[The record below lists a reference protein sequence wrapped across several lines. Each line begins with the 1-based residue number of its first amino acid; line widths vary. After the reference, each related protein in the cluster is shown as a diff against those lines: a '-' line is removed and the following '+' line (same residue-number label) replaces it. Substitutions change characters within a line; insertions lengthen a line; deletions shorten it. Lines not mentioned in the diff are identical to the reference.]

1 MALDEQLV
9 SLTFF
14 CRASR
19 LKLLRCVIRDAA
31 ELVGLDEDAT
41 DAVVLA
47 VNEAC
52 MNIMQHAY
60 GMDPRGQIEVV
71 ISQEKDAMVFRLR
84 DYAKPINT
92 DAVEPRD
99 LDDIRPGGLGVHF
112 IRSLMDE
119 CGFLDTPE
127 GGGNLFEMKKL
138 INRKGDQNGVSG

>member
-1 MALDEQLV
+1 MAQDEQLV
-9 SLTFF
+9 SLTFS

-31 ELVGLDEDAT
+31 ELVGLDDAAT

-60 GMDPRGQIEVV
+60 AMDPQGKIDVM
-71 ISQEKDAMVFRLR
+71 ISREQDAIVFRLR
-84 DYAKPINT
+84 DYADPIDT
-92 DAVEPRD
+92 DDVKSRD
-99 LDDIRPGGLGVHF
+99 LEDVRPGGLGVHF
-112 IRSLMDE
+112 ISSLMDE
-119 CGFLDTPE
+119 CGFLDLPG

-138 INRKGDQNGVSG
+138 IGRNGGENGVSG